1 MGEVVYMARI
11 MIADDA
17 MIMRR
22 NLGLILEKAGHEIV
36 AEASNGDE
44 AYEGYGKYQPDLVT
58 MDITMP
64 VMDGLAAVKKII
76 SSYPNAKIIVI
87 SAQGNKYFVMEA
99 IMNGAA
105 SFIVKPIDS
114 KKVIKVVN
122 KVLNIVEESPEEPIK
137 E

>member
-1 MGEVVYMARI
+1 MARI

-76 SSYPNAKIIVI
+76 SSYPRGEVIVI
-87 SAQGNKYFVMEA
+87 SAQGNK
-99 IMNGAA
+99 
-105 SFIVKPIDS
+105 
-114 KKVIKVVN
+114 
-122 KVLNIVEESPEEPIK
+122 
-137 E
+137 

>member
-1 MGEVVYMARI
+1 MARI

-87 SAQGNKYFVMEA
+87 SAQGNKYSVMEA

-122 KVLNIVEESPEEPIK
+122 KVLNIVEETPEETIK
-137 E
+137 Q